1 MKVSGPLHSEGASGD
16 LAGVLT
22 FQKRGRRAVVY
33 RHAEPGSVRKASA
46 EPNSEQVQMRAW
58 YYEAVGKWR
67 ELTDEEKQIWN
78 DFVR

>member
-1 MKVSGPLHSEGASGD
+1 
-16 LAGVLT
+16 
-22 FQKRGRRAVVY
+22 
-33 RHAEPGSVRKASA
+33 VRKASA